1 MDKLQQKTS
10 EMRKNK
16 GEKIHERLCDKFWL
30 RQFSEF
36 IVFTKAY
43 MI

>member
-16 GEKIHERLCDKFWL
+16 GEKIHERLSFVINFGLDNLANLLCLPKL
-30 RQFSEF
+30 
-36 IVFTKAY
+36 I
-43 MI
+43 